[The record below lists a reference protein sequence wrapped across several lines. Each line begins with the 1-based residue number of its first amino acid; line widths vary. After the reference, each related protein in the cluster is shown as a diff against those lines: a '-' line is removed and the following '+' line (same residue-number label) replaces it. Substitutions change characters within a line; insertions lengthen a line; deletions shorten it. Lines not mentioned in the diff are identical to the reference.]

1 MPINSLKFLQKFIVK
16 YDRVIDLPTDIIADI
31 IVTVL
36 LDASERYFTYDMV
49 QEHPEFCKKCGMC
62 CRQRGVECEHFN
74 GRTCNDYA
82 ARFNNCAEFPFYD
95 IDGEKGLML
104 DPACNF
110 AVKLAEMVL
119 DEEMQKELDSFK
131 EVLS

>member
-1 MPINSLKFLQKFIVK
+1 MPINSLKFLQKFIIK
-16 YDRVIDLPTDIIADI
+16 YDREIDLPTDIVADI
-31 IVTVL
+31 VATVL
-36 LDASERYFTYDMV
+36 LDAPEQYFNYNMV

-74 GRTCNDYA
+74 GRTCDDYV

-95 IDGEKGLML
+95 IDGERGLLL
-104 DPACNF
+104 DPGCQF
-110 AVKLAEMVL
+110 AMKLAEMVL
-119 DEEMQKELDSFK
+119 DKEMQKEVDSFK